1 MRALVL
7 VMALATVARAEPRKI
22 DDAKKTEAIA
32 HFRQG
37 EEYFK
42 SAQWEAA
49 IKEYRAAYE
58 LTGEPLMI
66 FDIALANEKAGNAE
80 PAYDG
85 YEQYLREVN
94 LGSAADEARAGKAR
108 LQRTVDRIKSER
120 AEHERVEA
128 AAAAEA
134 ARHEAE
140 RREAAR
146 AHAVIAA
153 REHDHRAR
161 NYTFGALGAV
171 ALGAISIG
179 MGVKFGL
186 DARAASRDVDG
197 HTGPWT
203 DALIA
208 RDRAGHD
215 ANSKM
220 LVFAGGGAAL
230 IATGGV
236 LYWFARREHGRAEQ
250 LRVAATPSAIWI
262 AGRW

>member
-1 MRALVL
+1 MRALAIVL
-7 VMALATVARAEPRKI
+7 AVVGVARAEPRKI

-42 SAQWEAA
+42 SGQWEPA

-58 LTGEPLMI
+58 LSGEPLML

-85 YEQYLREVN
+85 YEHYLREVS

-108 LQRTVDRIKSER
+108 LQRTVDRIRAER
-120 AEHERVEA
+120 AELQRVEG

-134 ARHEAE
+134 ARREAE

-146 AHAVIAA
+146 GRAEVVA

-161 NYTFGALGAV
+161 NYTFAALGV
-171 ALGAISIG
+171 AGLGAISIG

-186 DARAASRDVDG
+186 DARAASEDVDG
-197 HTGPWT
+197 HTGAWT

-208 RDRAGHD
+208 RDRAGHE
-215 ANSKM
+215 ANAKM
-220 LVFAGGGAAL
+220 LVFAGGGAAM

-236 LYWFARREHGRAEQ
+236 LYWFARREHGRAER
-250 LRVAATPSAIWI
+250 LRIAATPGALWI

>member
-1 MRALVL
+1 MTRALVI
-7 VMALATVARAEPRKI
+7 VLAIAATAHAEPS
-22 DDAKKTEAIA
+22 DAKKAEAIA

-58 LTGEPLMI
+58 LTGEPLMV

-85 YEQYLREVN
+85 YEQYLHSVS
-94 LGSAADEARAGKAR
+94 LGTAADEARAGKAR
-108 LQRTVDRIKSER
+108 LQRTVDRIRAER
-120 AEHERVEA
+120 AEVDRVKA

-134 ARHEAE
+134 ARQQAE
-140 RREAAR
+140 QRGVAK
-146 AHAVIAA
+146 AHAEALA
-153 REHDHRAR
+153 GKHDDRAR
-161 NYTFGALGAV
+161 IYTFGALGAV
-171 ALGAISIG
+171 GIGAIAIG
-179 MGVKFGL
+179 VGVKFGL
-186 DARAASRDVDG
+186 DAKAAADDVSA

-203 DALIA
+203 DAVIA
-208 RDRAGHD
+208 RDRDGHD
-215 ANSKM
+215 ANTKM
-220 LVFAGGGAAL
+220 LVLTGVGAAA

-236 LYWFARREHGRAEQ
+236 LYWFARSEHRQAE
-250 LRVAATPSAIWI
+250 RIRIAATPGAIWV